1 MWPKCGY
8 NYATE
13 RSLIRVN
20 ALKTR
25 LGWHRILLCN
35 LMDVGVSGTRRDGQ
49 SSYQNSSYSQE
60 SKQKKMN
67 IQYATAI
74 QITIPGI

>member
-1 MWPKCGY
+1 
-8 NYATE
+8 
-13 RSLIRVN
+13 
-20 ALKTR
+20 
-25 LGWHRILLCN
+25 
-35 LMDVGVSGTRRDGQ
+35 MDVGVSGTRRDGQ

-74 QITIPGI
+74 QITIPGIWKQKSID